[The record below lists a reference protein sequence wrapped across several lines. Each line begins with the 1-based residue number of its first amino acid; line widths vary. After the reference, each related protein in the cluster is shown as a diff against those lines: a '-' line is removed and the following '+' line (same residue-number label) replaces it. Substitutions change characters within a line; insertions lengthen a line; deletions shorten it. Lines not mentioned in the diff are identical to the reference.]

1 VDRPVHVHPTGID
14 VELFRQ
20 KDSTQLTEL
29 AARYNPDERR
39 ILVTIA
45 RLSKEKNLDFLI
57 AAMKELKARH
67 APSFR
72 LLIIGD
78 GDERARLTSTI
89 RDAGLTS
96 EVRLV
101 GSVPMQDIPA
111 YLALAQ
117 LFVFT
122 SVSETQGM
130 VILEAMA
137 AGLPVVAVN
146 ATGVDAFVQN
156 RRTGVLTEE
165 DLDAWTDAV
174 HALLVNRSERQTMAR
189 AAFEEAQ
196 THSIERFAAD
206 IVRVYLIAIGAWER
220 AGKKH

>member
-1 VDRPVHVHPTGID
+1 MDRPVHVHPTGIE
-14 VELFRQ
+14 VERFRRRNP
-20 KDSTQLTEL
+20 TQLAEL
-29 AARYNPDERR
+29 AARFNPDGRR

-57 AAMKELKARH
+57 AAMKELKARQ
-67 APSFR
+67 APPFR

-156 RRTGVLTEE
+156 RRTGMLTEE

-174 HALLVNRSERQTMAR
+174 HALLVNRSERQKMAR
-189 AAFEEAQ
+189 AALEEAQ

-206 IVRVYLIAIGAWER
+206 IARVYLIAIGAWER
-220 AGKKH
+220 AGKEH